1 MSRIHYVSKTPIFA
15 AHPTMR
21 VVIVGLGILF
31 LLHPEQRSPNVILKV
46 INNRKNSYTNE
57 YKTS

>member
-15 AHPTMR
+15 AHSALL
-21 VVIVGLGILF
+21 VVIIGFGILF

-46 INNRKNSYTNE
+46 INKRKNSYTNE